1 MVIGINQDA
10 YRVDRA
16 NWRIYNGLSSGVG
29 TLNGDGLPAV
39 PFRCAVTVSVATG
52 HTDCAGSITIGS
64 ETLTFTAAGKKT
76 TTTFLSALPAISCTG
91 LDCNVLVEALNSGGA
106 PILKETATAIK
117 CRFMNSQ
124 KAFMDAAGAWT
135 LSQAIADTTDSNC
148 SIGDMFRFDG
158 IDYIIGQISCFVG
171 PTGTEIFRRLFL
183 K

>member
-1 MVIGINQDA
+1 MVIGISQGA

-16 NWRIYNGLSSGVG
+16 NWKLFTGLSSLLP
-29 TLNGDGLPAV
+29 TLNGDGLPSV
-39 PFRCAVTVSVATG
+39 PFRCAVTLSSVTG
-52 HTDCAGSITIGS
+52 HADCVGSITIGS
-64 ETLTFTAAGKKT
+64 ETLTFSAAGKKT
-76 TTTFLSALPAISCTG
+76 TTTSLSALPVISCSG

-106 PILKETATAIK
+106 PILKETTTAIK

-135 LSQAIADTTDSNC
+135 QSQAIADTTDSNC
-148 SIGDMFRFDG
+148 GIGDMFRFNG
-158 IDYIIGQISCFVG
+158 VDYIISQISCFVG